1 MEIIAWKI
9 VKKEGEADWTIKL
22 NTEEFGWIEEKK
34 QFSSFIEAGEYLQK
48 YYDK

>member
-1 MEIIAWKI
+1 MEVIAWKI
-9 VKKEGEADWTIKL
+9 IKKEGEADWTITL

-34 QFSSFIEAGEYLQK
+34 QFYSFIEDGEYLQK